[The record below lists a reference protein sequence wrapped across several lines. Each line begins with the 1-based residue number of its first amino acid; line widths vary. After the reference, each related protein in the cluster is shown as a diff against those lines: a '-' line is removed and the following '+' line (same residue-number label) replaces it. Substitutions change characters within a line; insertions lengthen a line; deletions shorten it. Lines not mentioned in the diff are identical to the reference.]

1 MNIKKMIISII
12 IIMILINIIFLPKTL
27 AISDII
33 EEGDNFLNS
42 GGSEEEVVNKTKI
55 KEVSSKIYNVLLA
68 IGIGAAVIVGAV
80 LGITFIL
87 SSAEGKA
94 KVSETLVPYI
104 IGCFVVFGAF
114 AIWKVVVNIGN
125 NIENTATMSPAE
137 QAQQDLKDVNDGK
150 TDVTKLDDKTLKY
163 LYRAASI
170 DSNLNENVN
179 GARNQNKI
187 TLSEAIKKLSSGNRK
202 IYDECKKRGLLQEDG
217 IWVKD

>member
-12 IIMILINIIFLPKTL
+12 VIMILINITFLPKTL

-33 EEGDNFLNS
+33 EEGDDFLNS

-55 KEVSSKIYNVLLA
+55 KEVSSKIYNILLA
-68 IGIGAAVIVGAV
+68 CGIGVAVIVGAV

-114 AIWKVVVNIGN
+114 AIWKVVINIGN
-125 NIENTATMSPAE
+125 NIENNALQNFEE
-137 QAQQDLKDVNDGK
+137 QYSNEDIRRYEFVSN
-150 TDVTKLDDKTLKY
+150 KY
-163 LYRAASI
+163 LIGGDNSYKDEYEELKKQLTERY
-170 DSNLNENVN
+170 EYVKKKYNVD
-179 GARNQNKI
+179 GYEEYKA
-187 TLSEAIKKLSSGNRK
+187 EYEKLKSVLGK
-202 IYDECKKRGLLQEDG
+202 
-217 IWVKD
+217 